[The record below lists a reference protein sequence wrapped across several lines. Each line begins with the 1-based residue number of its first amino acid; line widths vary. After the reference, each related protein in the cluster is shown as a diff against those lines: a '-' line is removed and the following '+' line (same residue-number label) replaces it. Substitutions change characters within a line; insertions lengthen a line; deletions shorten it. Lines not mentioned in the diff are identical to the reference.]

1 MAKKKA
7 ALACSVCGS
16 RNYTKSVSE
25 GKSGERL
32 EINKFCKYCNQYT
45 LHKETKQRT
54 GGPAMK
60 FIKSVKDEMKQVTWP
75 SGKQLRKDTLV
86 VIETSIIFGV
96 MFFVM
101 DTAIQSLFAYL
112 LK

>member
-25 GKSGERL
+25 GKKSGERL

-45 LHKETKQRT
+45 LHKETK
-54 GGPAMK
+54 
-60 FIKSVKDEMKQVTWP
+60 
-75 SGKQLRKDTLV
+75 
-86 VIETSIIFGV
+86 
-96 MFFVM
+96 
-101 DTAIQSLFAYL
+101 
-112 LK
+112 

>member
-1 MAKKKA
+1 MGAKKA

-25 GKSGERL
+25 GKKGERL

-45 LHKETKQRT
+45 LHRETKQEAA
-54 GGPAMK
+54 GMK
-60 FIKSVKDEMKQVTWP
+60 FLRSVIAEMKNVTWP
-75 SGKQLRKDTLV
+75 TKAQLRKDTLV
-86 VIETSIIFGV
+86 VIETSLIFAA

-101 DTAIQSLFAYL
+101 DTVVKSVFGWI